1 VFFLLTNI
9 FAFIASTRFFVG
21 HDWLDFIPVMV
32 ECQDSYSCLATM
44 VVLRISFALTVFHLF
59 MSLFMIGVKGDG
71 FRLSFENGWWPL
83 KLILYAGLLVLAFV
97 IPNSFYLVFGRIE
110 SVLAGFFIL
119 IQLFLLVDWA
129 YTLSNTLVGKMED
142 DQSNKWLILLFSIS
156 GFLYATALAMIITM
170 YIFFTPGEGCGLNI
184 FFITAALLCSIG
196 FSILSISPKV
206 QDANP
211 RTGLLQSAMVT
222 LYTIYLVFSA
232 ILSESPETM
241 PCNSIGTGAGTQTWS
256 LILGGLLTIVAVCY
270 STFRAS
276 SSYRNLV
283 GETTP
288 MVNPETVPSDSQEH
302 EDEIEET
309 TYNHSFFHL
318 AFALGACYIAMLLT
332 NWQTLTHNETQE
344 IVVDQGEVSMWI
356 KIVSS
361 WITTLL
367 YSWSLVAPVL
377 FPNREWS

>member
-1 VFFLLTNI
+1 
-9 FAFIASTRFFVG
+9 
-21 HDWLDFIPVMV
+21 
-32 ECQDSYSCLATM
+32 
-44 VVLRISFALTVFHLF
+44 LRISFALAVFHMV
-59 MSLFMIGVKGDG
+59 MSLFMIGVKGEG

-83 KLILYAGLLVLAFV
+83 KLIMYAGLLVIAFV
-97 IPNSFYLVFGRIE
+97 IPNAFYLVFGRIE
-110 SVLAGFFIL
+110 SVLAAFFIL

-129 YTLSNTLVGKMED
+129 YTLSNSLVGKMED
-142 DQSNKWLILLFSIS
+142 DQSNKWLILLFFIS
-156 GFLYATALAMIITM
+156 GSLFAIALAMIITM

-184 FFITAALLCSIG
+184 FFITAALISTIA
-196 FSILSISPKV
+196 FSVLSISPKV

-222 LYTIYLVFSA
+222 LYTVYLVFSA

-241 PCNSIGTGAGTQTWS
+241 PCNSLSMDGSGTQTWS

-288 MVNPETVPSDSQEH
+288 MVNPETDQANSAEH

-367 YSWSLVAPVL
+367 YTWSLIAPVL
-377 FPNREWS
+377 FPNREWN

>member
-1 VFFLLTNI
+1 
-9 FAFIASTRFFVG
+9 
-21 HDWLDFIPVMV
+21 
-32 ECQDSYSCLATM
+32 
-44 VVLRISFALTVFHLF
+44 
-59 MSLFMIGVKGDG
+59 MIGVKGDG
-71 FRLSFENGWWPL
+71 FRLSFENGWWLL
-83 KLILYAGLLVLAFV
+83 KLILYAGLLVIAFV
-97 IPNSFYLVFGRIE
+97 IPNNFYLVFGRIE

-129 YTLSNTLVGKMED
+129 YTLSNTLVGRVED
-142 DQSNKWLILLFSIS
+142 NNDKKWLVLLFLIA
-156 GFLYATALAMIITM
+156 GALYATALGMVITM

-184 FFITAALLCSIG
+184 FFITAALLCSIA
-196 FSILSISPKV
+196 FSILSISAKV
-206 QDANP
+206 QEANP

-241 PCNSIGTGAGTQTWS
+241 PCNPWATTEGSSGGQTWS
-256 LILGGLLTIVAVCY
+256 LILGGLLTILAVCY

-276 SSYRNLV
+276 SSYKSLV

-288 MVNPETVPSDSQEH
+288 IVNEESQNELEH
-302 EDEIEET
+302 EDEVHET

-332 NWQTLTHNETQE
+332 NWQTLKQNETQD
-344 IVVDQGEVSMWI
+344 IVVDQGEASMWI

-361 WITTLL
+361 WLTTLL
-367 YSWSLVAPVL
+367 YTWSLLAPVL